1 MEKQSPARGL
11 PSPQWIPLSRSMALL
26 LTRMRLFGWAIFL
39 VALMFILTW
48 FGYRLCVGFFEEI
61 SRPLFGTVPDPQSFF
76 GWITYSAWLAAHWI
90 FTVFLKVLA
99 FYLAFILAYT
109 LSTPGYALLSA
120 AAERLHQGSLAD
132 PEPERGLM
140 SLFYDIAEG
149 AKIGLL
155 GIVVTIIAFAAN
167 FVPVIG
173 QLIVFLLY
181 TGYSTLMFIDFPAS
195 RRNWNLTE
203 KLRWLGRH
211 PVPTLRLG
219 LLPAL
224 VSMVPLLN
232 IFVIALLFPL
242 LTIHATVNFN
252 ALQQEA
258 SPLARSPGRYH
269 SG

>member
-11 PSPQWIPLSRSMALL
+11 PSPLWIPLSRSLALL
-26 LTRMRLFGWAIFL
+26 LTRLRLFGWALFL
-39 VALMFILTW
+39 VALTFILTW
-48 FGYRLCVGFFEEI
+48 YGYRLCVDFFVDL
-61 SRPLFGTVPDPQSFF
+61 SRPLFGTVSDPDSLF
-76 GWITYSAWLAAHWI
+76 GWIKYSAWLAAHWT

-99 FYLAFILAYT
+99 FYLAFIAAYT
-109 LSTPGYALLSA
+109 LATPGYALLSA
-120 AAERLHQGSLAD
+120 AAERLHQGPPVD
-132 PEPERGLM
+132 PEPARGLM

-155 GIVVTIIAFAAN
+155 GVVVTVIAFAAN

-173 QLIVFLLY
+173 QIIVLLLY

-211 PVPTLRLG
+211 PYPTLRLG

-232 IFVIALLFPL
+232 IFVLALLFPL

-252 ALQQEA
+252 AIQRGT
-258 SPLARSPGRYH
+258 SPLAPSPRECH
-269 SG
+269 AR

>member
-11 PSPQWIPLSRSMALL
+11 PSPLWIPLSRSMALL
-26 LTRMRLFGWAIFL
+26 LTRLRLFGWALFL
-39 VALMFILTW
+39 VALTFILTW
-48 FGYRLCVGFFEEI
+48 FGYRLCVDFFEDL
-61 SRPLFGTVPDPQSFF
+61 SRPLFGTVSDPDSLF
-76 GWITYSAWLAAHWI
+76 GWIKYSAWLAAHWT

-99 FYLAFILAYT
+99 FYLAFIAAYT
-109 LSTPGYALLSA
+109 LATPGYALLSA
-120 AAERLHQGSLAD
+120 AAERLHQGPPAD
-132 PEPERGLM
+132 PEPARGLM

-155 GIVVTIIAFAAN
+155 GVVVTVIAFAAN

-173 QLIVFLLY
+173 QIIVLLLY

-211 PVPTLRLG
+211 PYPTLRLG

-232 IFVIALLFPL
+232 IFVLALLFPL

-252 ALQQEA
+252 AIQRGA
-258 SPLARSPGRYH
+258 SPLAPSPRECH
-269 SG
+269 AR

>member
-1 MEKQSPARGL
+1 MEKQSPAKGL
-11 PSPQWIPLSRSMALL
+11 SSPLWIPLSRSMALL
-26 LTRMRLFGWAIFL
+26 LTRLRLFGWALFL
-39 VALMFILTW
+39 VALTFILTW
-48 FGYRLCVGFFEEI
+48 FGYRLCVDFFVDL
-61 SRPLFGTVPDPQSFF
+61 SRPLFGTVSDPDSLF
-76 GWITYSAWLAAHWI
+76 GWIKYSAWLAAHWT

-99 FYLAFILAYT
+99 FYLAFIAAYT
-109 LSTPGYALLSA
+109 LATPGYALLSA
-120 AAERLHQGSLAD
+120 AAERLHQGPPAD
-132 PEPERGLM
+132 PEPARGLM

-155 GIVVTIIAFAAN
+155 GVVVTVIAFAAN

-173 QLIVFLLY
+173 QIIVLLLY

-211 PVPTLRLG
+211 PYPTLRLG

-232 IFVIALLFPL
+232 IFVLALLFPL

-252 ALQQEA
+252 AIQRGA
-258 SPLARSPGRYH
+258 SPLAPSPRECH
-269 SG
+269 AR